1 MRTTGEIISTYL
13 KNSNMSQH
21 LIAEILS
28 VTPQYISNVVNNKKS
43 PSKNLL
49 KDLIRILKIS
59 EEDMLLIQKYEIYRR
74 GYLIEK
80 EEKGIKLLGKYT
92 NKGFKYD
99 FSDKKIIMLNTM
111 YNVENLAYVYIL
123 TTDLEPTF
131 KKGISIFF
139 ELSNE
144 IKYNNEV
151 YLLKYKDSIDIA
163 ILEEIDDKII
173 IRYIE
178 KNKKSQLLNKNE
190 QKKLEIIGI
199 YSGSFEIKERK

>member
-1 MRTTGEIISTYL
+1 MFP
-13 KNSNMSQH
+13 
-21 LIAEILS
+21 IL
-28 VTPQYISNVVNNKKS
+28 
-43 PSKNLL
+43 
-49 KDLIRILKIS
+49 
-59 EEDMLLIQKYEIYRR
+59 
-74 GYLIEK
+74 
-80 EEKGIKLLGKYT
+80 
-92 NKGFKYD
+92 
-99 FSDKKIIMLNTM
+99 IMLNTI
-111 YNVENLAYVYIL
+111 YNVENLVYVYIL